1 MAARDTTDTI
11 LRLSEDI
18 AAGKVSFTH
27 LAQSTAPWA
36 VLQVPHR

>member
-18 AAGKVSFTH
+18 AAGKVSFMH
-27 LAQSTAPWA
+27 LTQSTALQA
-36 VLQVPHR
+36 VLQVPYR